1 MTPAF
6 QVTFEVRF
14 SYIGSSFR
22 RSLSGGNPF
31 METFIAVVH
40 VLTALAL
47 IALVLLQDSKSDGL
61 GGAFGGGGSNSILGA
76 TGGATLA
83 QKITRGAAIIF
94 ALTSI
99 GLTMTANKRSS
110 VVDNMAPLPAATETA
125 AGGMAATTSGDVTE
139 TTTTTVTTTTAAPK

>member
-1 MTPAF
+1 
-6 QVTFEVRF
+6 
-14 SYIGSSFR
+14 
-22 RSLSGGNPF
+22 
-31 METFIAVVH
+31 METFIAIVH

-83 QKITRGAAIIF
+83 QKITRGAAIVF

-99 GLTMTANKRSS
+99 GLTMTANKRTS
-110 VVDNMAPLPAATETA
+110 VVDDMAPIAATETA
-125 AGGMAATTSGDVTE
+125 AGGMAATASGDVTAAQAE
-139 TTTTTVTTTTAAPK
+139 TTTTTTVTTTTAVPK

>member
-1 MTPAF
+1 
-6 QVTFEVRF
+6 
-14 SYIGSSFR
+14 
-22 RSLSGGNPF
+22 

-40 VLTALAL
+40 VLTALSL

-83 QKITRGAAIIF
+83 QKMTRGAAVIF

-99 GLTMTANKRSS
+99 GLTMVTNHKSS
-110 VVDNMAPLPAATETA
+110 VVDSLKTPPPAAATETA
-125 AGGMAATTSGDVTE
+125 AGAVAATASEATGAAAATTAAPE
-139 TTTTTVTTTTAAPK
+139 TTTTTAVPKK

>member
-1 MTPAF
+1 
-6 QVTFEVRF
+6 
-14 SYIGSSFR
+14 
-22 RSLSGGNPF
+22 
-31 METFIAVVH
+31 METLIAVVH

-83 QKITRGAAIIF
+83 QKITRGAAVVF

-99 GLTMTANKRSS
+99 GLTMVTNKRSS
-110 VVDNMAPLPAATETA
+110 VVDSMATPPPAAATETA
-125 AGGMAATTSGDVTE
+125 GAMATAASVDATAATTTTTAP
-139 TTTTTVTTTTAAPK
+139 TTTTTVAPTK

>member
-1 MTPAF
+1 
-6 QVTFEVRF
+6 
-14 SYIGSSFR
+14 
-22 RSLSGGNPF
+22 
-31 METFIAVVH
+31 METLIAVIH

-83 QKITRGAAIIF
+83 QKITRGAAVVF

-99 GLTMTANKRSS
+99 GLTMVTNKRSS
-110 VVDNMAPLPAATETA
+110 VVDNLATPPPAATETA
-125 AGGMAATTSGDVTE
+125 AAGIATTTSGAADAAV
-139 TTTTTVTTTTAAPK
+139 TTTTVTTTTTAAPKK

>member
-1 MTPAF
+1 
-6 QVTFEVRF
+6 
-14 SYIGSSFR
+14 
-22 RSLSGGNPF
+22 

-83 QKITRGAAIIF
+83 QKITRGAAIVF

-110 VVDNMAPLPAATETA
+110 VVDDMAPVTATETA
-125 AGGMAATTSGDVTE
+125 AGGMAATTSGDATE
-139 TTTTTVTTTTAAPK
+139 TTTTTV